1 MRKIKKVLVAIAA
14 GVVILNTFNAA
25 SVIAS
30 AAAYSTDDGVCVPYA
45 DEIEKKWRVNRGV
58 LQYRR
63 WNATR
68 GYWVDPEWINYVYKG

>member
-1 MRKIKKVLVAIAA
+1 MRKIKKILVTIAA

-25 SVIAS
+25 SAVTS
-30 AAAYSTDDGVCVPYA
+30 AAVVYNTDDGIMPYA
-45 DEIEKKWRVNRGV
+45 DEIETKWRVSLGR

-68 GYWVDPEWINYVYKG
+68 GYWVDPEWITYVYKG

>member
-1 MRKIKKVLVAIAA
+1 MRKIKKILVTIAA

-25 SVIAS
+25 SAIAS
-30 AAAYSTDDGVCVPYA
+30 AAVYNTDDGIMPYA
-45 DEIEKKWRVNRGV
+45 DEIETKWRVSLGR

-68 GYWVDPEWINYVYKG
+68 GYWVDPEWITYVYKG

>member
-1 MRKIKKVLVAIAA
+1 MRKIKKILVTVAA

-25 SVIAS
+25 SAIAS
-30 AAAYSTDDGVCVPYA
+30 AAVYSTDDGIMPYA
-45 DEIEKKWRVNRGV
+45 DEIETKWRYSLGR

-68 GYWVDPEWINYVYKG
+68 GYWVDPEWITYVYKG